1 MKIKWY
7 GHASFKITTEKGV
20 RIIIDPYESGIFGGA
35 IAYGKV
41 TDEADIVL
49 TSHDHEDHNYIKDI
63 QGKFKHINQAGTHEE
78 KGVKIRA
85 IPSYHDTSKG
95 KERGENLIF
104 IVDVDGLTVGHMGDL
119 GHILEKDIVKQIGKV
134 DVLLV
139 PVGGFYTIDAKEAT
153 QTMNDLASLV
163 TIPMHYKTEKCNLP
177 IAGVE
182 EFTKDKKAVRAT
194 GGSEVEITKANLPK
208 SQEIVLLQYAL

>member
-20 RIIIDPYESGIFGGA
+20 RIIIDPYQSGIFGGA

-49 TSHDHEDHNYIKDI
+49 TTHDHEDHNYTNDI
-63 QGKFKHINQAGTHEE
+63 RGKFKHLNKAGAYEE
-78 KGVKIRA
+78 KGVKIQA

-104 IVDVDGLTVGHMGDL
+104 IINVDGLTVGHMGDL
-119 GHILEKDIVKQIGKV
+119 GHILEKDTVKQIGKV
-134 DVLLV
+134 DILLL

-153 QTMNDLASLV
+153 QTMNDLAPLV
-163 TIPMHYKTEKCNLP
+163 TIPMHYRTEKCNLP
-177 IAGVE
+177 IAGIE
-182 EFTKDKKAVRAT
+182 EFTKDKKDVRTA
-194 GGSEVEITKANLPK
+194 GSAEVEITKANLPK
-208 SQEIVLLQYAL
+208 SQEIVLLRYAL

>member
-20 RIIIDPYESGIFGGA
+20 RIILDPYQSGAFGG
-35 IAYGKV
+35 IISYGKI

-49 TSHDHEDHNYIKDI
+49 TSHDHDDHNYTKDI
-63 QGKFKHINQAGTHEE
+63 QGRFKHINKAGAHEE

-85 IPSYHDTSKG
+85 IPSYHDPSGG
-95 KERGENLIF
+95 KERGQNLIF
-104 IVDVDGLTVGHMGDL
+104 VVEVDGLTIGHMGDL
-119 GHILEKDIVKQIGKV
+119 GHTLEKDTLRQIGKV
-134 DVLLV
+134 DVLLL

-153 QTMNDLASLV
+153 KVMNDLAPLV

-177 IAGVE
+177 ITGVE
-182 EFTKDKKAVRAT
+182 EFTRDKKVVKAA
-194 GGSEVEITKANLPK
+194 GSPEVEITKANLPK
-208 SQEIVLLQYAL
+208 SQEIVVLQYAL

>member
-63 QGKFKHINQAGTHEE
+63 QGKFKHINQAGSHEE

-104 IVDVDGLTVGHMGDL
+104 IIDVDGLTVGHMGDL

-182 EFTKDKKAVRAT
+182 EFTKDKKAVRTT
-194 GGSEVEITKANLPK
+194 GGPEVEITKANLPE